1 MLRPYEGREPRIHA
15 TAHVDEAAVVIGD
28 VELAADASLWPMVV
42 ARGDVNYI
50 RIGERSNVQDG
61 TVIHVAHAGPYN
73 TAGHPTLIGADVTI
87 GHNATVHACTVGD
100 ACLIGMGAIV
110 MDGAVIEPEVIVA
123 AGALVAPGK
132 TLESGH
138 LYAGSPARRVR
149 ALNDRERDQLYYSAA
164 HYVKLKNRHRSG
176 WGG

>member
-1 MLRPYEGREPRIHA
+1 MLRAYEGKEPEIA
-15 TAHVDEAAVVIGD
+15 DSAYVDETAVVIGD
-28 VELAADASLWPMVV
+28 VELAEDVSIWPMVV

-73 TAGHPTLIGADVTI
+73 PTGHPTLIGKDVTI
-87 GHNATVHACTVGD
+87 GHNATVHACEVGD
-100 ACLIGMGAIV
+100 ACLIGMGAII
-110 MDGAVIEPEVIVA
+110 MDGAVVESEVIVA
-123 AGALVAPGK
+123 AGALVPPGK

-149 ALNDRERDQLYYSAA
+149 ELTDREKEQLYYSAA
-164 HYVKLKNRHRSG
+164 HYVKLKNRHQAS
-176 WGG
+176 